1 MPNAEAEV
9 PPQQGDKKK
18 KPEPFHLAEKI
29 GEMVDYGYP
38 LTTSFP
44 RKDRE
49 LADELRRSM
58 LAILR
63 YSVEIDRRYFKK
75 TTTQNMDV
83 ELAVLRKFVRL
94 AASKDLRGGKYPPP
108 LTMHQYETWA
118 KFNDEIGRLLGGYI
132 ASL

>member
-9 PPQQGDKKK
+9 PPQQGDKMKRA
-18 KPEPFHLAEKI
+18 EPFHLAEKI
-29 GEMVDYGYP
+29 EEMVDYGYP
-38 LTTSFP
+38 ITQSFP

-75 TTTQNMDV
+75 TTTQNLDV

-94 AASKDLRGGKYPPP
+94 AASKKLHGGKYPPP
-108 LTMHQYETWA
+108 LTIHQYETWA
-118 KFNDEIGRLLGGYI
+118 KFNDDIGRLLGGYI

>member
-38 LTTSFP
+38 LTMSFP

-83 ELAVLRKFVRL
+83 RL
-94 AASKDLRGGKYPPP
+94 AASKDLHGGKYPPP

-118 KFNDEIGRLLGGYI
+118 KFNDKIGRLLGGYI

>member
-38 LTTSFP
+38 PTMSFP

-63 YSVEIDRRYFKK
+63 YLYKSYH
-75 TTTQNMDV
+75 
-83 ELAVLRKFVRL
+83 A
-94 AASKDLRGGKYPPP
+94 
-108 LTMHQYETWA
+108 
-118 KFNDEIGRLLGGYI
+118 LGGNGTGTELYTRAKALPI
-132 ASL
+132 RDD

>member
-38 LTTSFP
+38 LTMSFP
-44 RKDRE
+44 RKDR
-49 LADELRRSM
+49 
-58 LAILR
+58 
-63 YSVEIDRRYFKK
+63 
-75 TTTQNMDV
+75 

-94 AASKDLRGGKYPPP
+94 AASKDLHGGQVPAALDDAPV
-108 LTMHQYETWA
+108 
-118 KFNDEIGRLLGGYI
+118 
-132 ASL
+132 

>member
-38 LTTSFP
+38 LTMSFP

-49 LADELRRSM
+49 LLMNFAEVCWQFSGTALR
-58 LAILR
+58 
-63 YSVEIDRRYFKK
+63 
-75 TTTQNMDV
+75 
-83 ELAVLRKFVRL
+83 
-94 AASKDLRGGKYPPP
+94 
-108 LTMHQYETWA
+108 
-118 KFNDEIGRLLGGYI
+118 
-132 ASL
+132 

>member
-38 LTTSFP
+38 LTMSFP

-75 TTTQNMDV
+75 DHH
-83 ELAVLRKFVRL
+83 AKYG
-94 AASKDLRGGKYPPP
+94 RG
-108 LTMHQYETWA
+108 A
-118 KFNDEIGRLLGGYI
+118 GRIEKVCPAGGE
-132 ASL
+132 

>member
-38 LTTSFP
+38 LTMSFP

-94 AASKDLRGGKYPPP
+94 AASKDLHGG
-108 LTMHQYETWA
+108 
-118 KFNDEIGRLLGGYI
+118 GGQVP
-132 ASL
+132 AALDDAPV

>member
-38 LTTSFP
+38 LTMSFP

-75 TTTQNMDV
+75 TTTQNMDC
-83 ELAVLRKFVRL
+83 
-94 AASKDLRGGKYPPP
+94 
-108 LTMHQYETWA
+108 
-118 KFNDEIGRLLGGYI
+118 LLYTSPSPRD
-132 ASL
+132 A

>member
-29 GEMVDYGYP
+29 G
-38 LTTSFP
+38 LTMSFP

-94 AASKDLRGGKYPPP
+94 AASKDLHGGKYPPP